1 MRTKVGSPDG
11 LIKRLT
17 QKFPTLPGLS
27 NSTLAL
33 QDFSSPCNAS
43 GSWSP
48 KLQRML
54 VASPRVEALSEQSVN
69 NLLPNTGYQQ
79 GLVRATG
86 TKNPRVQTPA
96 LTC

>member
-69 NLLPNTGYQQ
+69 NLLPNTD
-79 GLVRATG
+79 
-86 TKNPRVQTPA
+86 
-96 LTC
+96 